1 MLHCDKIYIFFIL
14 MLDKTCDRCTEYGYG
29 GIIFLYKLQLRM

>member
-1 MLHCDKIYIFFIL
+1 

-29 GIIFLYKLQLRM
+29 GIIFLYKLQLRISETSSLELTI